1 MKTSSQVDTSI
12 QKNKLLESE
21 ETLPALTLAVNREG
35 KKYHSLGENQVVA
48 SLNTDSSNTVLKKLE
63 KLNTEKEERQKQL
76 QQQNEK
82 EMMEQIRQQTDILE
96 RERKAFKTIE
106 KPRMGESSL
115 VPSFHQSKQRIER
128 PSSLLILNT
137 LNKEEPSVLGP
148 SPVTVKEAALA
159 PKYGPSVHLPLK
171 DRPVTLFFE
180 RKESPCQSSTVNELS
195 KTDRMCTQLN
205 VACKL
210 SNNRI
215 SKREHFRPTHSYG
228 HSSDDPSRDGTTRAI
243 FFTPKDN
250 TIISL

>member
-1 MKTSSQVDTSI
+1 MHLKNGTKKENLVCSSESITCKPQLRDSFISSSLPTFFYIPQQDPLKTSSQVDTSI

-180 RKESPCQSSTVNELS
+180 RKESPCLQYSF
-195 KTDRMCTQLN
+195 
-205 VACKL
+205 
-210 SNNRI
+210 
-215 SKREHFRPTHSYG
+215 HP
-228 HSSDDPSRDGTTRAI
+228 
-243 FFTPKDN
+243 
-250 TIISL
+250 